1 MHPAPPTSPT
11 VVLVTESV
19 LLALAV
25 GVLVGVAIAVLGV
38 VAWRV
43 VRLSREMGTAAER
56 ATYSTLHLAS
66 QAATHLRGGLDTG
79 DPQRALRPLRSLLD
93 CRVLA
98 LADEHGVLALDAGS
112 GDQRFVGELKEIAES
127 LADEVRRGG
136 KPQVFRGIDPSRR
149 GVTSTDAVAAPIIA
163 DDRVAGV
170 IIAFSPGVRPGLV
183 RATGEVAEWVSAQL
197 ELAELDASRAAL
209 AEAEVK
215 ALRSQISPH
224 FIYNALTAIA
234 STITTNPPRARD
246 LVLEFADF
254 TRYSFRRQGDFT
266 TLADELRSVDSY
278 LQLERARFGDR
289 LTLTLQVAPEVL
301 PTVIP
306 FLSVQ
311 PLVENAVRHGLEPKA
326 EGGRITIR
334 ASDAGGFALIEIED
348 DGVGIDPELLRG
360 ILAGRPSVDHVGVR
374 NVDARLRQLY
384 GDENGLTVET
394 NLDAGT
400 LVRMRVPKSQPDNA
414 LGD

>member
-1 MHPAPPTSPT
+1 M
-11 VVLVTESV
+11 TESV
-19 LLALAV
+19 LLALAI
-25 GVLVGVAIAVLGV
+25 GVLVGVAAAVLLV

-66 QAATHLRGGLDTG
+66 QAATHVRGGLDTG
-79 DPQRALRPLRSLLD
+79 DPQRAVRPLRQLLD

-98 LADEHGVLALDAGS
+98 LADDHGILAIDAGPA
-112 GDQRFVGELKEIAES
+112 DQR
-127 LADEVRRGG
+127 LADQLRATAERLAAEVRAGDR
-136 KPQVFRGIDPSRR
+136 PQVFRGIDPTGR
-149 GVTSTDAVAAPIIA
+149 GTQATDAVAAPIIA
-163 DDRVAGV
+163 GDRTAGAIV
-170 IIAFSPGVRPGLV
+170 AFSPTVRPGLV
-183 RATGEVAEWVSAQL
+183 RATGEVAEWLAAQL

-278 LQLERARFGDR
+278 LQLERARFGER

-301 PTVIP
+301 STVIP

-311 PLVENAVRHGLEPKA
+311 PLVENAVRHGLEPKPD
-326 EGGRITIR
+326 GGRITIR
-334 ASDAGGFALIEIED
+334 ASDAGAFALIEVED
-348 DGVGIDPELLRG
+348 DGVGIDPERLRG
-360 ILAGRPSVDHVGVR
+360 ILAGRPSADHVGVR

-384 GDENGLTVET
+384 GDEHGLVVET

-400 LVRMRVPKSQPDNA
+400 LVRMRVPKSQPQNTTA
-414 LGD
+414 PLSRN